1 MASARAASISSRPGF
16 ALGLALV
23 ACTWG
28 ASPALAKPEAG
39 QEVAR
44 KLLLGKL
51 GPAEAVKSWKAT
63 GLSPE
68 QALAALRKARVPATS
83 QAGDVEFELEDAHE
97 RKTKVLVHVPSE
109 PRADGRY
116 GVLLILHGLGG
127 HAGHFYGFA
136 QRIAPAGT
144 IVVAPNA
151 QRLSPE
157 LENVDVPK
165 LGGLSLF
172 PHWWRY
178 HSEGFALQALA
189 EVSRRY
195 PIDHDR
201 VVLSGYSM
209 GGYGAWNL
217 GLRFSG
223 RFAAVTPFSS
233 GIARSEM
240 LLRRHAPSRAL
251 LANAQDLPL
260 FFVHGNRD
268 RTVPVRFSRSIS
280 EELETLGIEHVFKE
294 VEGGGHMLSSFLR
307 GDALTEELS
316 GWLAKQER
324 TAWPSQ
330 LARTALAS
338 DHGRDRWLQ
347 IDALEGQV
355 GSLSASVEGQV
366 IKLRASG
373 VGACTLYL
381 DPQLVDLSAPVR
393 VECDG
398 VVLHEGKLEAS
409 WAALTR
415 SFAGDPATAA
425 AVELRLELPR
435 VF

>member
-1 MASARAASISSRPGF
+1 MAPTRSAFTSTFKP
-16 ALGLALV
+16 ALGLALL
-23 ACTWG
+23 
-28 ASPALAKPEAG
+28 ALALGTAHADPKAG
-39 QEVAR
+39 QEVAQ
-44 KLLLGKL
+44 KLLQGKL
-51 GPAEAVKSWKAT
+51 EADQAVKSWKAA
-63 GLSPE
+63 GVSPSDALS
-68 QALAALRKARVPATS
+68 LLREARVPAS
-83 QAGDVEFELEDAHE
+83 QAGDLEIELQDAHE
-97 RKTKVLVHVPSE
+97 RATKVLVHVPSE
-109 PRADGRY
+109 ARPDGRY

-127 HAGHFYGFA
+127 HAGHFYSFA

-144 IVVAPNA
+144 IVIAPNA
-151 QRLSPE
+151 QRLTPE

-165 LGGLSLF
+165 LGNLSLF

-178 HSEGFALQALA
+178 HSEGFALKALA
-189 EVSRRY
+189 EVARRY
-195 PIDHDR
+195 PVDHDR

-223 RFAAVTPFSS
+223 RFAAVTPFSA

-260 FFVHGNRD
+260 FFVHGNKD

-280 EELETLGIEHVFKE
+280 EELGTLGINHVFKE
-294 VEGGGHMLSSFLR
+294 VEGGGHMLGSFLR

-324 TAWPSQ
+324 TPWPRQ
-330 LARTALAS
+330 VTRTALKS

-347 IDALEGQV
+347 IDALDGQV
-355 GSLSASVEGQV
+355 ASLSATVKGQT
-366 IKLRASG
+366 IQLSASG
-373 VGACTLYL
+373 VTRCTLYL
-381 DPQLVDLSAPVR
+381 DPQLVDPTKPVR

-398 VVLHEGKLEAS
+398 VVLHEGPVAPTWS
-409 WAALTR
+409 ALTH
-415 SFAGDPATAA
+415 SFRGDPATAA
-425 AVELRLELPR
+425 AAELRLQLPR

>member
-1 MASARAASISSRPGF
+1 MAPIASTPSRSLKPTLSTLGF
-16 ALGLALV
+16 ALLAL
-23 ACTWG
+23 ALG
-28 ASPALAKPEAG
+28 AAPAQAGPKG

-44 KLLLGKL
+44 ELLQGKL
-51 GPAEAVKSWKAT
+51 KADQAVKSWQAAGISPSEAL
-63 GLSPE
+63 GL
-68 QALAALRKARVPATS
+68 LRETRVPMS
-83 QAGDVEFELEDAHE
+83 QAGDVELELADAHE
-97 RKTKVLVHVPSE
+97 RSTKVLVHVPSE
-109 PRADGRY
+109 ARPDGRY

-127 HAGHFYGFA
+127 HAGHFYSFA

-144 IVVAPNA
+144 IVIAPNA
-151 QRLSPE
+151 QRLTPE

-178 HSEGFALQALA
+178 HSEGFALKALA
-189 EVSRRY
+189 EVARRY

-223 RFAAVTPFSS
+223 RFAAVTPFCS

-240 LLRRHAPSRAL
+240 LLQRHAPSRAL
-251 LANAQDLPL
+251 LANAQNLPL
-260 FFVHGNRD
+260 FFVHGNQD

-280 EELETLGIEHVFKE
+280 AELEALGIEHVFKE
-294 VEGGGHMLSSFLR
+294 VEGGGHMLGSFLR
-307 GDALTEELS
+307 GDTLTEELS
-316 GWLAKQER
+316 TWLAKQAR
-324 TAWPSQ
+324 TPWPQ
-330 LARTALAS
+330 EVRRTALEQ

-347 IDALEGQV
+347 IDALEGEV
-355 GSLSASVEGQV
+355 GSLSASVKGQT
-366 IKLRASG
+366 IQLRAQGVSG
-373 VGACTLYL
+373 CTLYL

-398 VVLHEGKLEAS
+398 VVLHEGPVKPT
-409 WAALTR
+409 WGALSR
-415 SFAGDPATAA
+415 SFRGDPATTA